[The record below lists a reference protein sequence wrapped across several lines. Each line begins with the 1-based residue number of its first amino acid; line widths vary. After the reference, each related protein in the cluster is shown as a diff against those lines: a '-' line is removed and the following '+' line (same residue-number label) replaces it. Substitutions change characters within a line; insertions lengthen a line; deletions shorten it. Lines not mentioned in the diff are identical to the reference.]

1 MQICMLLKRL
11 TVVVCLGVG
20 SVGLMPNVSQ
30 AAPESFAPLVEQV
43 SPAVVNI
50 TTRSEI
56 KIPENPIF
64 DNIPQDMFPPGS
76 PFADLFREFQD
87 PSPRP
92 QRALG
97 SGFIISADGFVV
109 TNNHVVDGADE
120 VMVELFSGETL
131 EATVVGTDENTDLA
145 LLKVIYDNGDLPFV
159 DFGDSSAARVGDW
172 VMAVG
177 NPLGQGFSVS
187 AGIISAQSRALSGAF
202 DDYIQTDAAINRGN
216 SGGPLFN
223 MDGDVIGV
231 NTAILSPT
239 GGSIGI
245 GFAMSS
251 NVVSGVITQLMEHG
265 ETRRGWLGVSIQ
277 DLTPDMAE
285 ALSFDKGEGVFVAG
299 VFDGPARDSG
309 IQSGD
314 VIINFDGQEVKDR
327 RTLVRAVGSAAV
339 GKEVRVVVF
348 REGQTQTFNVVLA
361 RREEAQTV
369 VMGED
374 VNETPQ
380 KSTQEP
386 VERVVSG
393 LLLRNLDKGTRD
405 YFSIDEDVNGVL
417 VNRVVPR
424 TTAEEKG
431 VLRGDIL
438 ISVDGQDVKSVSE
451 AEKIFSAAASVD
463 KKFVLV
469 RMMRNDALIYFA
481 LPSNEITVD

>member
-1 MQICMLLKRL
+1 MMQIGMFLKRL
-11 TVVVCLGVG
+11 TVVVFCAGA
-20 SVGLMPNVSQ
+20 VGLSPNVGE
-30 AAPESFAPLVEQV
+30 AAPDSFAPLVEEV
-43 SPAVVNI
+43 TPAVVNI

-56 KIPENPIF
+56 KVPDDSPLRRVPE
-64 DNIPQDMFPPGS
+64 DMFPPGS
-76 PFADLFREFQD
+76 PFSDLFREFQN
-87 PSPRP
+87 PTPRP

-109 TNNHVVDGADE
+109 TNNHVIDGADE
-120 VMVELFSGETL
+120 VMVELFSGEKL

-145 LLKVIYDNGDLPFV
+145 LLKVTYADGDLPFV
-159 DFGDSSAARVGDW
+159 AFGDSAAARVGDW

-251 NVVSGVITQLMEHG
+251 NVASGVIGQLMEYG

-285 ALSFDKGEGVFVAG
+285 ALGFEQGEGVFVAG
-299 VFDGPARDSG
+299 VFDGPARDAG

-314 VIINFDGQEVKDR
+314 VIINFDGQKVSDR
-327 RTLVRAVGSAAV
+327 RELVRAVGGTSV
-339 GKEVRVVVF
+339 GKEARVVVF
-348 REGQTQTFNVVLA
+348 RDGRTQTVNVTLA

-369 VMGED
+369 VMNEEI
-374 VNETPQ
+374 NETPSQ
-380 KSTQEP
+380 TQEP
-386 VERVVSG
+386 VERMVSG
-393 LLLRNLDKGTRD
+393 MLLRNLDQDTRD
-405 YFSIDEDVNGVL
+405 YFNIDEDVTGVL
-417 VNRVVPR
+417 INRVAPR
-424 TTAEEKG
+424 TGAEEKG

-438 ISVDGQDVKSVSE
+438 VSVDGQDVESVSQ
-451 AEKIFSAAASVD
+451 AEELFAAAAESG
-463 KKFVLV
+463 KNFVLARV
-469 RMMRNDALIYFA
+469 MRDDALIFLA
-481 LPSNEITVD
+481 LPSNEVTVD